1 MQSTIFSQLTNKPPM
16 VPSNTVTVQ
25 QNENNSNPD
34 KPLTEEE
41 IRKIKENMLGGMIA
55 RPTGENNSA
64 VAEQN
69 EANDEDKRNSM
80 RSMMSGMAT
89 PSGEGGGH
97 KGFSIKVK
105 DYLPGGAKS
114 KTWAGILVGGAMT
127 AALGGLIGSV
137 MGNTGKLGKFA
148 RGISSKSKG
157 SLSKV
162 KSKVPGINE
171 KDKSVLGSKTFSG
184 AYNSLSPMQKDILD
198 SDAMERLRKNNNEQ
212 IIAKDYPFIGGL
224 TSKGL
229 DKAKNIVV
237 NGEVLSADDSK
248 IYEKMGLSSNKYFY
262 SSTPTADSVKMSWG
276 EAFRKAATSK
286 EFINTA
292 TTTIVNNI
300 PGLSD
305 RLNRMEDRVNDGFEM
320 TGLTAEDVMNV
331 SSEQEAYLLG
341 LKAMYNNMREEDK
354 ELLRL
359 YKYYKMNMNY
369 RNDPRMNPDGT
380 GYNLGQEVSDSFF
393 GSINYNVTNFLDGA
407 SDYISE
413 TYQNVTHDAARW
425 VEDQFDNFNKFSDS
439 LEQATGIKLD
449 IPRKYKDKVYDHME
463 KLGFGNPGL
472 GTDTRAYIVSTL
484 LQKTYIVIQGGKKG
498 VDVNVDPGNVSFY
511 FERYDYRE
519 KLTAERRLKVKL
531 TNVQLSQIDLHSED
545 LTITVKRRYGFSL
558 GQSPTGTYPADFNTE
573 FTEVE
578 RDFILEWPAKVVGD
592 KTKGSKKD
600 QKEIAQATENG
611 GEIDPR
617 YAFQTQEVEFII
629 TPPELIGNHTDD
641 TINGIADGEN
651 TISEILDSAFNICYE
666 TGVSCI
672 AKPKNDFVLKDVAIP
687 PTNFA
692 GLLQQFQKEYDI
704 YEGGP
709 VIFHDQFA
717 INEEPEDVYFVL
729 PKRGIAEMEFEDG
742 WTVEFRVRNIK
753 TPTPSDMICFI
764 EPSRKKI
771 IWPITENDIKV
782 PGDSTQYANE
792 STVKYAKGSLLG
804 AQQPGD
810 KKAIKKQVL
819 HTNTEYSIPQRQEN
833 PNYDHIYIKVPNT
846 FVTFTPGDMVTV
858 KWREQT
864 FKANVKEWASE
875 YVNGVRIVLLVL
887 ICKPDISKKTFIDKY
902 SPAKWIEKMQEKVAE
917 TNAKITYKLNDM
929 SEKTGNWLQKQFE
942 AFSKWEDEHLKF
954 KGHNILEWLNLVDPD
969 IEVPEFDQEAN
980 QRNTDVEYLRKLYEI
995 VYDDPFSYG
1004 TLNNNKTTG
1013 LKEEIEN
1020 ARTQRK
1026 RTGAWSNEPVD
1037 TPDWAIS

>member
-1 MQSTIFSQLTNKPPM
+1 MSINTILEQLTGKPNF
-16 VPSNTVTVQ
+16 VPSNTVSVKTGQ
-25 QNENNSNPD
+25 QNNSNPD
-34 KPLTEEE
+34 SPLQNSEVQRLMNE
-41 IRKIKENMLGGMIA
+41 MLGGVVA
-55 RPTGENNSA
+55 QPTGENNSPLA
-64 VAEQN
+64 ARN
-69 EANDEDKRNSM
+69 NSNDEDKKNSM
-80 RSMMSGMAT
+80 RAMMSGMAQPT
-89 PSGEGGGH
+89 GEGGGQS
-97 KGFSIKVK
+97 GLSVKVK
-105 DYLPGGAKS
+105 DYLPGGNKS
-114 KTWAGILVGGAMT
+114 KTWGGILLGGGMN

-137 MGNTGKLGKFA
+137 LGNNGKFGKFSSA
-148 RGISSKSKG
+148 INSKSKG
-157 SLSKV
+157 ALSKV
-162 KSKVPGINE
+162 KSTVPGVNE
-171 KDKSVLGSKTFSG
+171 KGKSVLGSNSFSS
-184 AYNSLSPMQKDILD
+184 AVKSLSPMQKELLN
-198 SDAMERLRKNNNEQ
+198 SDDMERLRQNNNKQ
-212 IIAKDYPFIGGL
+212 LIAKNYPFIGGL
-224 TSKGL
+224 TSKGF
-229 DKAKNIVV
+229 DNAKKIVV
-237 NGEVLSADDSK
+237 NGEVLSSNDSK
-248 IYEKMGLSSNKYFY
+248 IYEKMGLASNKYFL
-262 SSTPTADSVKMSWG
+262 SSTPKADEIRLSWG
-276 EAFRKAATSK
+276 ESFKKAATSP
-286 EFINTA
+286 EFIKTA
-292 TTTIVNNI
+292 TTTIVNAI
-300 PGLSD
+300 PGLSN
-305 RLNRMEDRVNDGFEM
+305 RLDAAQDKVNEGFQL
-320 TGLTAEDVMNV
+320 TGVSPEEIMNI

-341 LKAMYNNMREEDK
+341 LKSIYNNMREEDK
-354 ELLRL
+354 ELLRM

-369 RNDPRMNPDGT
+369 RNDPNANPDGT

-425 VEDQFDNFNKFSDS
+425 VEDQFDEFSKFSDS

-449 IPRKYKDKVYDHME
+449 IPRKYKDKVYDTME

-484 LQKTYIVIQGGKKG
+484 LQKTYISIQGGGKG
-498 VDVNVDPGNVSFY
+498 SDVNVDPGNVSFY
-511 FERYDYRE
+511 YERYDYRD

-531 TNVQLSQIDLHSED
+531 TNVQLSQLDLHSED

-573 FTEVE
+573 FTEIE

-600 QKEIAQATENG
+600 QKEIARLTEEG

-617 YAFQTQEVEFII
+617 VAFRTQEVEFII

-651 TISEILDSAFNICYE
+651 TISEILDSAFNISYE

-687 PTNFA
+687 PTNFE
-692 GLLQQFQKEYDI
+692 GLLKQFQKEYDI

-709 VIFHDQFA
+709 VIFHDQLA

-729 PKRGIAEMEFEDG
+729 PKRGVAEIDFEAG

-782 PGDSTQYANE
+782 PGNSTKFTNTA
-792 STVKYAKGSLLG
+792 TVRYAKGSTIG
-804 AQQPGD
+804 AQQPGE
-810 KKAIKKQVL
+810 KNALNHELI
-819 HTNTEYSIPQRQEN
+819 HTNTEYSIPKRQDN
-833 PNYDHIYIKVPNT
+833 PNFEHIYIKVPNT

-917 TNAKITYKLNDM
+917 TNTRITSKLNDW
-929 SEKTGNWLQKQFE
+929 SDKTGNWLQQQFE

-954 KGHNILEWLNLVDPD
+954 KGHNILEWLNMVDPD

-980 QRNTDVEYLRKLYEI
+980 YKNTDVEYLRKLYKI
-995 VYDDPFSYG
+995 DYDDPFSYG
-1004 TLNNNKTTG
+1004 TLHNNKTSGLSDEINSSRNSWGGKSTG
-1013 LKEEIEN
+1013 EIQIPE
-1020 ARTQRK
+1020 
-1026 RTGAWSNEPVD
+1026 G
-1037 TPDWAIS
+1037 AIS

>member
-1 MQSTIFSQLTNKPPM
+1 MSINTILEQLTGKPNF
-16 VPSNTVTVQ
+16 VPSNTVSVKTGQ
-25 QNENNSNPD
+25 QTNGNPD
-34 KPLTEEE
+34 SPLQNSEVQRLMNE
-41 IRKIKENMLGGMIA
+41 MLGGVVA
-55 RPTGENNSA
+55 QPTGENKSPLAAKNNS
-64 VAEQN
+64 
-69 EANDEDKRNSM
+69 NDEDKKNSM
-80 RSMMSGMAT
+80 RAMMSGMAQPT
-89 PSGEGGGH
+89 GEGGGQS
-97 KGFSIKVK
+97 GISVKVK
-105 DYLPGGAKS
+105 DYLPGGNKS
-114 KTWAGILVGGAMT
+114 KTWGGILLGGGMN

-137 MGNTGKLGKFA
+137 LGNNGKFGKFSNA
-148 RGISSKSKG
+148 INSKSKG
-157 SLSKV
+157 ALSKV
-162 KSKVPGINE
+162 KSTVPGVNE
-171 KDKSVLGSKTFSG
+171 KGKSVLGANSFSS
-184 AYNSLSPMQKDILD
+184 AVKSLSPMQKELLN
-198 SDAMERLRKNNNEQ
+198 SDDMERLRQNNNKQ
-212 IIAKDYPFIGGL
+212 LIAKNYPFIGGL
-224 TSKGL
+224 TSKGF
-229 DKAKNIVV
+229 DNAKKIVV
-237 NGEVLSADDSK
+237 NGEVLSSNDSK
-248 IYEKMGLSSNKYFY
+248 IYEKMGLASNKYFL
-262 SSTPTADSVKMSWG
+262 SSTPKADEVRLSWG
-276 EAFRKAATSK
+276 ESFKRAATSP
-286 EFINTA
+286 EFIKTA
-292 TTTIVNNI
+292 TTTIVNAI
-300 PGLSD
+300 PGLSN
-305 RLNRMEDRVNDGFEM
+305 RLDAAQDKVNEGFQL
-320 TGLTAEDVMNV
+320 TGVSPEEIMNI

-341 LKAMYNNMREEDK
+341 LKSIYNNMREEDK
-354 ELLRL
+354 ELLRM

-369 RNDPRMNPDGT
+369 RNDPTMNPDGT

-407 SDYISE
+407 SDYVSE

-425 VEDQFDNFNKFSDS
+425 VEDQFDEFSKFSDS

-449 IPRKYKDKVYDHME
+449 IPRKYKDKVYDTME

-484 LQKTYIVIQGGKKG
+484 LQKTYISIQGGGKG
-498 VDVNVDPGNVSFY
+498 SDVNVDPGNVSFY
-511 FERYDYRE
+511 YERYDYRD

-531 TNVQLSQIDLHSED
+531 TNVQLSQLDLHSED

-578 RDFILEWPAKVVGD
+578 RDFILEWPAKVVND
-592 KTKGSKKD
+592 KTRGSKKD
-600 QKEIAQATENG
+600 QKEIARLTEEG

-617 YAFQTQEVEFII
+617 VAFQTQEVEFII

-651 TISEILDSAFNICYE
+651 TISEILDSAFNISYE

-687 PTNFA
+687 PTNFE
-692 GLLQQFQKEYDI
+692 GLLKQFQKEYDI

-709 VIFHDQFA
+709 VIYHDQLA

-729 PKRGIAEMEFEDG
+729 PKRGVAEIDFEAG

-782 PGDSTQYANE
+782 PGDSTKFTNTA
-792 STVKYAKGSLLG
+792 TVRYAKGSTIG
-804 AQQPGD
+804 AQQPGE
-810 KKAIKKQVL
+810 KNALNHELI
-819 HTNTEYSIPQRQEN
+819 HTNTEYSIPKRQDN
-833 PNYDHIYIKVPNT
+833 PNFEHIYIKVPNT

-917 TNAKITYKLNDM
+917 TNTRITSKLNDW
-929 SEKTGNWLQKQFE
+929 SDKTGNWLQQQFE

-954 KGHNILEWLNLVDPD
+954 KGHNILEWLNMVDPD

-980 QRNTDVEYLRKLYEI
+980 YKNTDVEYLRKLYKI
-995 VYDDPFSYG
+995 DYDDPFSYG
-1004 TLNNNKTTG
+1004 TLHNNKTSGLADEIKSSRNSWGGKSTG
-1013 LKEEIEN
+1013 EIQMPE
-1020 ARTQRK
+1020 
-1026 RTGAWSNEPVD
+1026 G
-1037 TPDWAIS
+1037 AIS

>member
-1 MQSTIFSQLTNKPPM
+1 MAIDNILEQLTGKPSLI
-16 VPSNTVTVQ
+16 PSNTVSVKSGQ
-25 QNENNSNPD
+25 QINGNPD
-34 KPLTEEE
+34 SPLQNSEVQRLMNE
-41 IRKIKENMLGGMIA
+41 MLGGVVA
-55 RPTGENNSA
+55 QPTGENSSPLAARNNS
-64 VAEQN
+64 
-69 EANDEDKRNSM
+69 NDEDKKNSM
-80 RSMMSGMAT
+80 RAMMSGMAQPT
-89 PSGEGGGH
+89 GEGGGQS
-97 KGFSIKVK
+97 GLSVKVK
-105 DYLPGGAKS
+105 DYLPGGSKS
-114 KTWAGILVGGAMT
+114 KTWGGILLGGGMN

-137 MGNTGKLGKFA
+137 LGNNGKFGKFSSA
-148 RGISSKSKG
+148 INSKSKG
-157 SLSKV
+157 ALSKV
-162 KSKVPGINE
+162 KSTVPGVNE
-171 KDKSVLGSKTFSG
+171 KGKSVLGANSFTSAVK
-184 AYNSLSPMQKDILD
+184 SLSPMQKELLN
-198 SDAMERLRKNNNEQ
+198 SDDMERLRQNNNKQ
-212 IIAKDYPFIGGL
+212 LIAKNYPFIGGL
-224 TSKGL
+224 TSKGF
-229 DKAKNIVV
+229 DNAKKIVV
-237 NGEVLSADDSK
+237 NGEVLSSNDSK
-248 IYEKMGLSSNKYFY
+248 IYEKMGLASNKYFL
-262 SSTPTADSVKMSWG
+262 SSTPKADEVRLSWG
-276 EAFRKAATSK
+276 ESFKRAATSP
-286 EFINTA
+286 EFIKTA
-292 TTTIVNNI
+292 TTTIVNAI
-300 PGLSD
+300 PGLSN
-305 RLNRMEDRVNDGFEM
+305 RLDAAQDKVNEGFEL
-320 TGLTAEDVMNV
+320 TGVSPEEIMNI

-341 LKAMYNNMREEDK
+341 LKSIYNNMREEDK
-354 ELLRL
+354 ELLRM

-369 RNDPRMNPDGT
+369 RNDPMANPDGT

-407 SDYISE
+407 SDYIAE

-425 VEDQFDNFNKFSDS
+425 VEDQFDEFSKFSDS

-449 IPRKYKDKVYDHME
+449 IPRKYKDKVYDTME

-484 LQKTYIVIQGGKKG
+484 LQKTYISIQGGGKG
-498 VDVNVDPGNVSFY
+498 SDVNVDPGNVSFY
-511 FERYDYRE
+511 YERYDYRD

-531 TNVQLSQIDLHSED
+531 TNVQLSQLDLHSED

-578 RDFILEWPAKVVGD
+578 RDFILEWPAKVVND
-592 KTKGSKKD
+592 KTRGSKKD
-600 QKEIAQATENG
+600 QKEIARLTEEG

-617 YAFQTQEVEFII
+617 VAFRTQEVEFII

-651 TISEILDSAFNICYE
+651 TISEILDSAFNISYE

-687 PTNFA
+687 PTNFE
-692 GLLQQFQKEYDI
+692 GLLKQFQKEYDI

-709 VIFHDQFA
+709 VIFHDQLA

-729 PKRGIAEMEFEDG
+729 PKRGVAEIDFEAG
-742 WTVEFRVRNIK
+742 WTVEFRERNIK

-782 PGDSTQYANE
+782 PGNSTKFTNTA
-792 STVKYAKGSLLG
+792 TVRYAKGSTIG
-804 AQQPGD
+804 AQQPGE
-810 KKAIKKQVL
+810 KNALNHELI
-819 HTNTEYSIPQRQEN
+819 HTNTEYSIPKRQDN
-833 PNYDHIYIKVPNT
+833 PNFEHIYIKVPNT

-917 TNAKITYKLNDM
+917 TNTRITSKLNDW
-929 SEKTGNWLQKQFE
+929 SDKTGNWLQQQFDS
-942 AFSKWEDEHLKF
+942 FSKWEDEHLKF
-954 KGHNILEWLNLVDPD
+954 KGHNILEWLNMVDPD

-980 QRNTDVEYLRKLYEI
+980 YKNTDVEYLRKLYKI
-995 VYDDPFSYG
+995 DYDDPFSYG
-1004 TLNNNKTTG
+1004 TLHNNKTSGLSDEIKSSRNSWGGKSTG
-1013 LKEEIEN
+1013 EIQMPE
-1020 ARTQRK
+1020 
-1026 RTGAWSNEPVD
+1026 G
-1037 TPDWAIS
+1037 AIS

>member
-1 MQSTIFSQLTNKPPM
+1 MAGSILEQLTNKPPM
-16 VPSNTVTVQ
+16 VPSNTISVKSGQ
-25 QNENNSNPD
+25 HKNGNPD
-34 KPLTEEE
+34 SPLQNSDVQRLMGE
-41 IRKIKENMLGGMIA
+41 MLGGVVA
-55 RPTGENNSA
+55 QPTGENNSPLA
-64 VAEQN
+64 TRN
-69 EANDEDKRNSM
+69 NSNDEDKKNSM
-80 RSMMSGMAT
+80 RAMMSGMAQPT
-89 PSGEGGGH
+89 GEGGGQS
-97 KGFSIKVK
+97 GMSVKVK
-105 DYLPGGAKS
+105 DYLPGGSKS
-114 KTWAGILVGGAMT
+114 KTWGGILLGGGMT
-127 AALGGLIGSV
+127 AALGGLIGGV
-137 MGNTGKLGKFA
+137 LGNTGKFGKFSSA
-148 RGISSKSKG
+148 VNSKSKAA
-157 SLSKV
+157 LSKV
-162 KSKVPGINE
+162 KSNVPGVNE
-171 KDKSVLGSKTFSG
+171 QGKSVLGANSFNSAVK
-184 AYNSLSPMQKDILD
+184 SLSPMQKELLNSED
-198 SDAMERLRKNNNEQ
+198 MERLRQSKNNQ
-212 IIAKDYPFIGGL
+212 LIAKDYPFIGGL
-224 TSKGL
+224 TSKGF
-229 DKAKNIVV
+229 DNAKKIVV

-248 IYEKMGLSSNKYFY
+248 IYEKMGLASNKYFL
-262 SSTPTADSVKMSWG
+262 SSTPKADEVRMSWG
-276 EAFRKAATSK
+276 ESFRRAATSP
-286 EFINTA
+286 EFIKTA
-292 TTTIVNNI
+292 TTTIVNAI
-300 PGLSD
+300 PGLSNKLD
-305 RLNRMEDRVNDGFEM
+305 AVQDRVNEGFEL
-320 TGLTAEDVMNV
+320 TGISPEEIMNI

-341 LKAMYNNMREEDK
+341 LKAIYNNISEEDK
-354 ELLRL
+354 ELLKM

-369 RNDPRMNPDGT
+369 RNDPTMNPDGT

-393 GSINYNVTNFLDGA
+393 GSVNYNVTNFLDGA

-425 VEDQFDNFNKFSDS
+425 VEDQFEEFGKFSES
-439 LEQATGIKLD
+439 FKEATGID
-449 IPRKYKDKVYDHME
+449 IGIPREYKDKVYDTME

-484 LQKTYIVIQGGKKG
+484 LQKTYVSIQGGGKG
-498 VDVNVDPGNVSFY
+498 SDVNVDPGNVSFY
-511 FERYDYRE
+511 YERYDYRD

-531 TNVQLSQIDLHSED
+531 TNVQLSQLDLHSED

-578 RDFILEWPAKVVGD
+578 RDFILEWPAKVVND

-600 QKEIAQATENG
+600 QKEVAQATENG

-617 YAFQTQEVEFII
+617 VAFQTQEVEFII

-651 TISEILDSAFNICYE
+651 TISEILDSAFNISYE

-687 PTNFA
+687 PTNFE
-692 GLLQQFQKEYDI
+692 GLLKQFQKEYDI

-709 VIFHDQFA
+709 VVFHDQLA

-729 PKRGIAEMEFEDG
+729 PKRGVAEIDFEAG

-782 PGDSTQYANE
+782 PGDSTRFSNT
-792 STVKYAKGSLLG
+792 STVRYAKGSTIG

-810 KKAIKKQVL
+810 KMTLNHELI
-819 HTNTEYSIPQRQEN
+819 HTNTEYSIPKRQDN
-833 PNYDHIYIKVPNT
+833 PNYEHIYIKVPNT

-902 SPAKWIEKMQEKVAE
+902 SPAKWIENMQEKVAE
-917 TNAKITYKLNDM
+917 TNTRITSKLNDW
-929 SEKTGNWLQKQFE
+929 SDKTGNWLQQQFDS
-942 AFSKWEDEHLKF
+942 FSKWEDEHLKF
-954 KGHNILEWLNLVDPD
+954 KGHNILEWLNMVDPE

-980 QRNTDVEYLRKLYEI
+980 YKNTDVEYLRKLYKI
-995 VYDDPFSYG
+995 DYDDPFSYG
-1004 TLNNNKTTG
+1004 TLHRNKTSGLADEINSSKNSWGNNTG
-1013 LKEEIEN
+1013 EIN
-1020 ARTQRK
+1020 I
-1026 RTGAWSNEPVD
+1026 
-1037 TPDWAIS
+1037 PDGAIS

>member
-1 MQSTIFSQLTNKPPM
+1 MSINTILEQLTGKPNF
-16 VPSNTVTVQ
+16 VPSNTVSVKTGQ
-25 QNENNSNPD
+25 QNNSNPD
-34 KPLTEEE
+34 SPLQNSEVQRLMNE
-41 IRKIKENMLGGMIA
+41 MLGGVVA
-55 RPTGENNSA
+55 QPTGENNSPLA
-64 VAEQN
+64 AKN
-69 EANDEDKRNSM
+69 NSNDEDKKNSM
-80 RSMMSGMAT
+80 RAMMSGMAQPT
-89 PSGEGGGH
+89 GEGGGQS
-97 KGFSIKVK
+97 GLAVKVK
-105 DYLPGGAKS
+105 DYLPGGNKS
-114 KTWAGILVGGAMT
+114 KTWGGILLGGGMN

-137 MGNTGKLGKFA
+137 LGNNGKFGKFSNA
-148 RGISSKSKG
+148 INSKSKG
-157 SLSKV
+157 ALSKV
-162 KSKVPGINE
+162 KSNVPGVNE
-171 KDKSVLGSKTFSG
+171 KGKSVLGAKSFSS
-184 AYNSLSPMQKDILD
+184 AVKSLSPMQKELLN
-198 SDAMERLRKNNNEQ
+198 SDDMERLRQNNNKQ
-212 IIAKDYPFIGGL
+212 LIAKNYPFIGGL
-224 TSKGL
+224 TSKGF
-229 DKAKNIVV
+229 DNAKKIVV
-237 NGEVLSADDSK
+237 NGEVLSSNDSK
-248 IYEKMGLSSNKYFY
+248 IYEKMGLASNKYFL
-262 SSTPTADSVKMSWG
+262 SSTPKADEVRLSWG
-276 EAFRKAATSK
+276 ESFKKAATSP
-286 EFINTA
+286 EFIKTA
-292 TTTIVNNI
+292 TTTIVNAI
-300 PGLSD
+300 PGLSN
-305 RLNRMEDRVNDGFEM
+305 RLDAAQDKVNEGFQL
-320 TGLTAEDVMNV
+320 TGVSPEEIMNI

-341 LKAMYNNMREEDK
+341 LKSIYNNMREEDK
-354 ELLRL
+354 ELLRM

-369 RNDPRMNPDGT
+369 RNDPTMNPDGT

-425 VEDQFDNFNKFSDS
+425 VEDQFDEFSKFSDS

-449 IPRKYKDKVYDHME
+449 IPRKYKDKVYDTME

-484 LQKTYIVIQGGKKG
+484 LQKTYISIQGGGKG
-498 VDVNVDPGNVSFY
+498 SDVNVDPGNVSFY
-511 FERYDYRE
+511 YERYDYRD

-531 TNVQLSQIDLHSED
+531 TNVQLSQLDLHSED

-600 QKEIAQATENG
+600 QKEIARLTEEG

-617 YAFQTQEVEFII
+617 VAFRTQEVEFII

-651 TISEILDSAFNICYE
+651 TISEILDSAFNISYE

-687 PTNFA
+687 PTNFE
-692 GLLQQFQKEYDI
+692 GLLKQFQKEYDI

-709 VIFHDQFA
+709 VIFHDQLA

-729 PKRGIAEMEFEDG
+729 PKRGVAEIDFEAG

-782 PGDSTQYANE
+782 PGDSTRFTNTA
-792 STVKYAKGSLLG
+792 TVRYAKGSTIG

-810 KKAIKKQVL
+810 KNTLNHELI
-819 HTNTEYSIPQRQEN
+819 HTNTEYSIPKRQDN
-833 PNYDHIYIKVPNT
+833 PNFEHIYIKVPNT

-917 TNAKITYKLNDM
+917 TNTRITSKLNDW
-929 SEKTGNWLQKQFE
+929 SDKTGNWLQQQFE

-954 KGHNILEWLNLVDPD
+954 KGHNILEWLNMVDPD

-980 QRNTDVEYLRKLYEI
+980 YKNTDVEYLRKLYKI
-995 VYDDPFSYG
+995 DYDDPFSYG
-1004 TLNNNKTTG
+1004 TLHNNKTSGLADEIKSAKNSWGGNNTG
-1013 LKEEIEN
+1013 EIKMPE
-1020 ARTQRK
+1020 
-1026 RTGAWSNEPVD
+1026 G
-1037 TPDWAIS
+1037 AIS